1 MINANFYKNNTI
13 YSWYQA
19 VASTQDQPQ
28 EDISESVQK
37 LQTDKPMSLNVRKF
51 NTNTKQMFI
60 CMLVT
65 DLKLYKKIRHGVLWE
80 LKPHDL
86 L

>member
-1 MINANFYKNNTI
+1 MINANFYENNTI

-37 LQTDKPMSLNVRKF
+37 LQTDKPMSLNVREF